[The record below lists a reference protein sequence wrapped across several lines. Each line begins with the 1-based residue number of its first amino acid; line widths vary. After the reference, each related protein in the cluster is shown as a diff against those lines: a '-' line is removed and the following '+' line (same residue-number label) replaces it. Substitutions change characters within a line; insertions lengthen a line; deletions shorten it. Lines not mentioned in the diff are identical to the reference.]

1 MDQTPQWKAIER
13 QNELKETDNNSRKQQ
28 QTQEFHHIL
37 CTSDLSDM

>member
-1 MDQTPQWKAIER
+1 MDQTPQWKAIEW
-13 QNELKETDNNSRKQQ
+13 QNELKETDNNRKQQ